1 MKFFTAAAVLSAAV
15 SEVSGHYIF
24 QQLSVGS
31 TKYDVFQHIRKNTNY
46 NSPVTDL
53 ASNDLRCN
61 VGGASGAQTTV
72 VNVKPGDAFTFT
84 LDTAVYHQ
92 GPISLFL
99 SKAPSHVQDYD
110 GSGKWAKFKDFL
122 PTFSNGQATWPMRQT
137 YEYKIP
143 TCLPNGEY
151 LLRVHQLGIHNPYPA
166 GIPQFYISCAQINV
180 TGSTASASS
189 FAPTLS
195 IPGAFKDTDPGYT
208 VNIYQP
214 GFTSYVAP
222 GGAEASGSNMALD
235 RWRLQLGIPT
245 GPRVACVGSR
255 YILDSGPLDLDHVS
269 VAAPAIVRG
278 RVASTVAILSIG
290 RAVAAAALL
299 SFRIRACISSL
310 PCSPTSWQARSLTY
324 RLDCTLAGLK
334 AGLFSVAAFPGGVGA
349 ISNFV
354 WCFER
359 TSPVHRDASA
369 LDCGRA
375 RDGHRYARI
384 LQQRR
389 AGGEKEPRVPG
400 DIGPLVGLLV
410 YSQARPARA
419 PANEAS
425 ETEPILN
432 VKRPVNVAACCAV
445 R

>member
-1 MKFFTAAAVLSAAV
+1 SQEHVDVVPSSSSSFFRVSSCSKYTLVFSDQTQPNGSDAMKFFTAAAVLSAAV

-222 GGAEASGSNMALD
+222 GGAEVSLRTYMA
-235 RWRLQLGIPT
+235 
-245 GPRVACVGSR
+245 
-255 YILDSGPLDLDHVS
+255 
-269 VAAPAIVRG
+269 
-278 RVASTVAILSIG
+278 
-290 RAVAAAALL
+290 
-299 SFRIRACISSL
+299 
-310 PCSPTSWQARSLTY
+310 
-324 RLDCTLAGLK
+324 
-334 AGLFSVAAFPGGVGA
+334 
-349 ISNFV
+349 
-354 WCFER
+354 
-359 TSPVHRDASA
+359 
-369 LDCGRA
+369 
-375 RDGHRYARI
+375 
-384 LQQRR
+384 
-389 AGGEKEPRVPG
+389 
-400 DIGPLVGLLV
+400 
-410 YSQARPARA
+410 
-419 PANEAS
+419 
-425 ETEPILN
+425 
-432 VKRPVNVAACCAV
+432 
-445 R
+445 

>member
-1 MKFFTAAAVLSAAV
+1 MLGAMYRRPVNSRSNPTSHRCRSQEHVDVVPSLSSSFFRVSSCSKYTLVFSDQTQPNGSDAMKFFTAAAVLSAAV

-208 VNIYQP
+208 VNVSVLPVIYQP

-222 GGAEASGSNMALD
+222 GGAEVSLRTYMA
-235 RWRLQLGIPT
+235 
-245 GPRVACVGSR
+245 
-255 YILDSGPLDLDHVS
+255 
-269 VAAPAIVRG
+269 
-278 RVASTVAILSIG
+278 
-290 RAVAAAALL
+290 
-299 SFRIRACISSL
+299 
-310 PCSPTSWQARSLTY
+310 
-324 RLDCTLAGLK
+324 
-334 AGLFSVAAFPGGVGA
+334 
-349 ISNFV
+349 
-354 WCFER
+354 
-359 TSPVHRDASA
+359 
-369 LDCGRA
+369 
-375 RDGHRYARI
+375 
-384 LQQRR
+384 
-389 AGGEKEPRVPG
+389 
-400 DIGPLVGLLV
+400 
-410 YSQARPARA
+410 
-419 PANEAS
+419 
-425 ETEPILN
+425 
-432 VKRPVNVAACCAV
+432 
-445 R
+445 